1 MSYRLD
7 LFVRTLCL
15 AGAALAPMAALAQDV
30 GVPLQSGLFSE
41 VPDAALIN
49 PAAPAPEAPP
59 PAEAPAASAPMDVA
73 PAPDAPAPSAPNA
86 AANAVEPG
94 AGKPGERVN
103 IIGPANSTG
112 VAAIVNDFVISN
124 YDLDQR
130 IALFV
135 ATSGVRPSKD
145 NLAQIRAQV
154 LRSLEDE
161 VLELQEAKKHKLTI
175 AKTEVDKA
183 LQNIAED
190 NKLTVDQILKT
201 IGQAGVTAVTFRQQ
215 VTAQLTW
222 QKLVAARYGSDVT
235 VSEQQVDA
243 ALSRLKQGSDK
254 PQFLVAEI
262 YVAVDRPED
271 EPAIRASV
279 EQIATQIKQGAP
291 FQTVAGQFS
300 QSPSAADGGDIGWVV
315 QGQLA
320 EELDHALLELRPGQ
334 TTAPVRAEGGYY
346 VLQLRDRREPIGTVV
361 TPAASAAPDPNAPV
375 PLDRLLIPLPRN
387 ADMVLKDRA
396 MTRATN
402 MKSQVRSCSV
412 LPTIANHLQGS
423 VYTKL
428 GNMDPKDLNPQL
440 REAVIKTGPGEGVA
454 PFFSDAGLEL
464 IFRCDVAPLKLVAFE
479 LPSREQLQ
487 QQLFVQQMGI
497 YAKSY
502 LRDLRRDAVVET
514 R

>member
-1 MSYRLD
+1 
-7 LFVRTLCL
+7 
-15 AGAALAPMAALAQDV
+15 MAAAAQDAAI
-30 GVPLQSGLFSE
+30 PLQPGFLSQVPGAPVNPTGPEAEAPVIE
-41 VPDAALIN
+41 VPSAEPAPATQPPAATTPPSDAAT
-49 PAAPAPEAPP
+49 P
-59 PAEAPAASAPMDVA
+59 PAEAMPAIASPPATASAV
-73 PAPDAPAPSAPNA
+73 PANG
-86 AANAVEPG
+86 VEPN

-130 IALFV
+130 VALFV
-135 ATSGVRPSKD
+135 TTSGVRPTRD
-145 NLAQIRAQV
+145 NLPQIRAQV

-201 IGQAGVTAVTFRQQ
+201 IGQAGVTPTTFRQQ

-222 QKLVAARYGSDVT
+222 QKLVAARYGADVT
-235 VSEQQVDA
+235 VSDSQVDEA
-243 ALSRLKQGSDK
+243 MTRLKQGSDK

-271 EPAIRASV
+271 EPAVRASV
-279 EQIATQIKQGAP
+279 EQIAQQIKQGAP

-315 QGQLA
+315 EGQLA
-320 EELDHALLELRPGQ
+320 EELDHALAELQPGE
-334 TTAPVRAEGGYY
+334 TTAPIRAEGGYY

-361 TPAASAAPDPNAPV
+361 KPAAATASDPDAPV
-375 PLDRLLIPLPRN
+375 PLDRLLIPLPQN
-387 ADMVLKDRA
+387 PEPQLKERA
-396 MTRATN
+396 LTLAAN
-402 MKSQVRSCSV
+402 VKAQVRSCAE
-412 LPTIANHLQGS
+412 LPNVANQLQGS
-423 VYTKL
+423 VYTRL
-428 GNMDPKDLNPQL
+428 GNMNPKDLDPAL
-440 REAVIKTGPGEGVA
+440 RDAVAKTSPGEGVA
-454 PFFSDAGLEL
+454 PFFSAAGLEL
-464 IFRCDVAPLKLVAFE
+464 IFRCDAAPPKLVAFE
-479 LPSREQLQ
+479 LPTREQLQ